1 MSLRD
6 KRDAPVS
13 TGNRRSLERLESV
26 FGDFQGFFGDPMAGV
41 DEILREDPDFV
52 LAHCFRA
59 GLCVVSSE
67 KGAEPILKESVEA
80 AEALADKA
88 NDRERG
94 HIAAARAW
102 LDGDYA
108 RAVDRYGRVLIDY
121 PRDAMA
127 LQFAHLTDFLLGYSW
142 MLRDR
147 VARVLP
153 HWSEGVPGYG
163 YLLGMHAFGL
173 EEMNQYGRAEE
184 TGRRAV
190 ELIPTDTWG
199 IHAVAHV
206 LEMQGRLDEGVDWYR
221 ARIDD
226 WTPDNGFAFHNWWHL
241 SLYHL
246 DLGQTERVLEIYDSA
261 IRPGPSEVAMEMV
274 DAAALLWRLHLR
286 GVEVGDRWKE
296 LADSYVPMVEDA
308 YYAFNDAHAMM
319 SFVADGREASA
330 KRLLGVLER
339 RAEEGGANGMMTRDV
354 GLPFCRAI
362 EAFAEGDYAAAVEV
376 LSALRPIANRFGG
389 SNAQRDL
396 LSLTLIEAALRDG
409 QGRLAHA
416 LLAERTDLKPG
427 SPFAW
432 AATARA
438 LEMTGNADGAE
449 RALTKSAAL
458 AAAATAAVAA

>member
-1 MSLRD
+1 
-6 KRDAPVS
+6 
-13 TGNRRSLERLESV
+13 
-26 FGDFQGFFGDPMAGV
+26 
-41 DEILREDPDFV
+41 
-52 LAHCFRA
+52 
-59 GLCVVSSE
+59 
-67 KGAEPILKESVEA
+67 
-80 AEALADKA
+80 
-88 NDRERG
+88 
-94 HIAAARAW
+94 
-102 LDGDYA
+102 
-108 RAVDRYGRVLIDY
+108 
-121 PRDAMA
+121 
-127 LQFAHLTDFLLGYSW
+127 
-142 MLRDR
+142 
-147 VARVLP
+147 
-153 HWSEGVPGYG
+153 
-163 YLLGMHAFGL
+163 
-173 EEMNQYGRAEE
+173 
-184 TGRRAV
+184 
-190 ELIPTDTWG
+190 
-199 IHAVAHV
+199 
-206 LEMQGRLDEGVDWYR
+206 
-221 ARIDD
+221 
-226 WTPDNGFAFHNWWHL
+226 
-241 SLYHL
+241 
-246 DLGQTERVLEIYDSA
+246 
-261 IRPGPSEVAMEMV
+261 MEMV

-308 YYAFNDAHAMM
+308 YYAFNDVHAMM